1 VVVAGVVVVVA
12 GVVVVVA
19 GVVVVV
25 AGVVVVVDVV
35 VVVVDVVSGAE
46 VFGVEPVVSIQ
57 MGEPT
62 GTHDPSTGI

>member
-1 VVVAGVVVVVA
+1 VVVTGVVVVVTGA
-12 GVVVVVA
+12 VVVVTGA
-19 GVVVVV
+19 
-25 AGVVVVVDVV
+25 